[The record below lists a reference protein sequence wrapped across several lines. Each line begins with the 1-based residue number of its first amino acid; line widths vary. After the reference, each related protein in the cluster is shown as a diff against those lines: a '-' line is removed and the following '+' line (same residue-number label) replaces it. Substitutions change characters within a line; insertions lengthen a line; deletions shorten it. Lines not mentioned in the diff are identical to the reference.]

1 MKMLI
6 ERPNHKELTSE
17 ELQGLQQLKAVID
30 RVVADGK
37 ISQYDKEL
45 IDHMINAD
53 GKVLVEELTLVRQL
67 IRDKLDSGL
76 ISSEWDS

>member
-1 MKMLI
+1 MLI